1 MQAKLYSYR
10 NSYEYQL
17 SDYNWTS
24 LDLIRRVEVD
34 MSAAPWGAIS
44 MMKLTTQASFSDK
57 SDLVESLDGMIKIP
71 DLEFLI

>member
-1 MQAKLYSYR
+1 MQANFHLEEFLVKVQ
-10 NSYEYQL
+10 SYEYQL

-57 SDLVESLDGMIKIP
+57 SESLVESLD
-71 DLEFLI
+71 

>member
-1 MQAKLYSYR
+1 MTQNFDPYINFVGIEIQSCEYSV
-10 NSYEYQL
+10 

-44 MMKLTTQASFSDK
+44 MMKLTTQVGFQIR
-57 SDLVESLDGMIKIP
+57 SLIGR
-71 DLEFLI
+71 